1 MTGPHCLDSCSGGSA
16 VSEVKFFLQLFF
28 GITGSI
34 TGAIFVLWIS
44 ERIARALWSDGD
56 PKEPH

>member
-1 MTGPHCLDSCSGGSA
+1 M
-16 VSEVKFFLQLFF
+16 SEAIFFLQLFA
-28 GITGSI
+28 GIAGSI
-34 TGAIFVLWIS
+34 IGAILVLWIS